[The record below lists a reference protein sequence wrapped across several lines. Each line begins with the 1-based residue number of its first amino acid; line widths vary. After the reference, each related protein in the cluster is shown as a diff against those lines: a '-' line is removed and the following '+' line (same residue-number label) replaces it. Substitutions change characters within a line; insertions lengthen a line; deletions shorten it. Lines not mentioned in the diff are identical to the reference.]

1 MANNMT
7 TSEQTQTPGISL
19 QDLAGAVAVID
30 LCSERGA
37 FKGPELEYIGKLRG
51 RLAEFVKANTPAEQ
65 QPTTETE
72 EGQAE

>member
-1 MANNMT
+1 MT
-7 TSEQTQTPGISL
+7 TEQTQTTGISL

-51 RLAEFVKANTPAEQ
+51 RLAEFVKANTPAEPEQ
-65 QPTTETE
+65 QP

>member
-1 MANNMT
+1 MENNMT
-7 TSEQTQTPGISL
+7 TEQTQTPGISL

-51 RLAEFVKANTPAEQ
+51 RLAEFVKANTPSE
-65 QPTTETE
+65 PETTE